1 MYNTLL
7 LNHIRDLLGR
17 EAATVNTSVWRLNRF
32 DYKIW
37 IHLETSLSP
46 LEFDSLAVTWSFFF

>member
-7 LNHIRDLLGR
+7 LNHIRDLLGG

-32 DYKIW
+32 DYKI
-37 IHLETSLSP
+37 
-46 LEFDSLAVTWSFFF
+46 